1 MKNLKNF
8 RIVNDTEKKIIINS
22 LSKISTN
29 ILQILGKVE
38 FKLFILLKDLSSKNK
53 FPSIFLVPNNLREFL
68 DTIEFNRNVDSAGLY
83 FGFIKRNQFFL
94 SLEGAEFLNNLNC
107 FSEKDQIQVN
117 DDGEKAI
124 LYGNKILKKMI
135 IKISSNLGKKEF
147 LLVFNRLN
155 ELIAIARSQI
165 DYKTS
170 QNLNITDLIALNLND
185 KGYYLRR
192 EQ

>member
-8 RIVNDTEKKIIINS
+8 RLINETEKKIIINS
-22 LSKISTN
+22 LSKITAKISP
-29 ILQILGKVE
+29 ILDKTE
-38 FKLFILLKDLSSKNK
+38 YELFILFNNLSLKNQYPL
-53 FPSIFLVPNNLREFL
+53 IFLVSDNLIRIYNKIPNN
-68 DTIEFNRNVDSAGLY
+68 DISSAGIY
-83 FGFIKRNQFFL
+83 FGFLKRSQFFL

-107 FSEKDQIQVN
+107 FSEKQQIQVN

-135 IKISSNLGKKEF
+135 TNIPSNLEKKQF
-147 LLVFNRLN
+147 VIVFNRLN
-155 ELIAIARSQI
+155 ELIAIARAQI
-165 DYKTS
+165 GYKSS
-170 QNLNITDLIALNLND
+170 QNLNSSDLIALNLND